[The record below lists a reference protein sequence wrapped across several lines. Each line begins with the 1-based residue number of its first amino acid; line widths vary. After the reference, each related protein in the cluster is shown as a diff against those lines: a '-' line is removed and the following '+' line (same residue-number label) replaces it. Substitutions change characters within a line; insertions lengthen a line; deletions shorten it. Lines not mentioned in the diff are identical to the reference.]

1 MLINSLGDTF
11 APCKQDVT
19 SPVITFYLNL
29 YTMKQFFL
37 KTTVLLAMCFAAVAF
52 TSCDDGNDPVVVPEL
67 SAAPGTLSFVSAG
80 ETKTIEV
87 KAQCV
92 KWQAATTAEWLT
104 LADNSGSADGIIRVT
119 AEPNTDT
126 QELNATITISG
137 EGVETVTIDV
147 KQAGDTSPRSLNVNV
162 KELSFTCGNYYTKT
176 ILVEAENVS
185 WDVQSDVD
193 WITLEKEL
201 DANSADGKVTV
212 SVKTNTGAAR
222 KGSITLSGKDV
233 DPIVVA
239 VSQKMAFTSE
249 LIGMYKPYI
258 ADPENPIAE
267 FFITPTYP
275 EGTEEPEVD
284 VSFIFGP
291 GAMWPVSVVTSLAN
305 QMVGML
311 YAGGLDHFE
320 FKDDGTFSAGYRNL
334 LGFDMSAGPTYS
346 EEVFIYP
353 SAETLE
359 MIPADAISYYTEK
372 DQVYFAIS
380 KEYLSQ
386 IGQSELETDLTVLIE
401 GLLEQYPEIGKSI
414 VSNDEIFALPLNYL
428 FDRGKLKLWVDR
440 EMMMPFIPLLSELV
454 ETMLPEEITVQMDP
468 NDPQTAMTIPVK
480 NLLGQL
486 LEGLFTKTETLEIG
500 ISLAKQ

>member
-1 MLINSLGDTF
+1 M
-11 APCKQDVT
+11 
-19 SPVITFYLNL
+19 
-29 YTMKQFFL
+29 L
-37 KTTVLLAMCFAAVAF
+37 KTISLFLCLATVSFASCTDNDDDDTNNNGQNPA
-52 TSCDDGNDPVVVPEL
+52 TSEL
-67 SAAPGTLSFVSAG
+67 SVTPGDLSFVAAG
-80 ETKTIEV
+80 ETKTVAV
-87 KAQCV
+87 KAKNV
-92 KWQAATTAEWLT
+92 VWQATTTAKWLT
-104 LADNSGSADGIIRVT
+104 LSDYEGAADGTVSVK
-119 AEPNTDT
+119 AEANPEQAERKT
-126 QELNATITISG
+126 TITVSG
-137 EGVETVTIDV
+137 EGVEPVTIEVSQAAATETEPSEPQVSASV
-147 KQAGDTSPRSLNVNV
+147 K
-162 KELSFTCGNYYTKT
+162 KLSFTSGNYYSKVFM
-176 ILVEAENVS
+176 VEAN
-185 WDVQSDVD
+185 VD
-193 WITLEKEL
+193 WVADTESDWIIL
-201 DANSADGKVTV
+201 DQQMEEESHNGMVTV
-212 SVKTNTGAAR
+212 SVVKNTKSKRDGVISLKVGEKTIV
-222 KGSITLSGKDV
+222 SIPVT
-233 DPIVVA
+233 
-239 VSQKMAFTSE
+239 QKEVFSSD
-249 LIGMYKPYI
+249 LIGLYKPFV

-334 LGFDMSAGPTYS
+334 LGFDMSNGPTYS
-346 EEVFIYP
+346 EEMFTYP

-359 MIPADAISYYTEK
+359 MIPADAISYYTENSK
-372 DQVYFAIS
+372 VYFAIN

-401 GLLEQYPEIGKSI
+401 ALLEQYPEIGNSI

-428 FDRGKLKLWVDR
+428 FEGGKLKLWVDR

-486 LEGLFTKTETLEIG
+486 LEGLFTKTESLEIG

>member
-1 MLINSLGDTF
+1 
-11 APCKQDVT
+11 
-19 SPVITFYLNL
+19 
-29 YTMKQFFL
+29 MKQFFL
-37 KTTVLLAMCFAAVAF
+37 KTTVLLAMCFAAVVF
-52 TSCDDGNDPVVVPEL
+52 TSCDDGNDPVAVPAL

-87 KAQCV
+87 KAQYV
-92 KWQAATTAEWLT
+92 QWQATTTAQWLT
-104 LADNSGSADGIIRVT
+104 LADNSGSADGTIRVT
-119 AEPNTDT
+119 AVPNTDS
-126 QELNATITISG
+126 QELTGTITISG

-233 DPIVVA
+233 DPIVVT
-239 VSQKMAFTSE
+239 VSQKMAFASE

-258 ADPENPIAE
+258 ADSENPIGD
-267 FFITPTYP
+267 FFITATYP
-275 EGTEEPEVD
+275 EGTIEPEVD
-284 VSFIFGP
+284 VSFIFGE
-291 GAMWPVSVVTSLAN
+291 GAVWPMSAVLSIAN
-305 QMVGML
+305 QMVGLL

-320 FKDDGTFSAGYRNL
+320 FRNDGTFSVGYRNL
-334 LGFDMSAGPTYS
+334 LGFDLPNGPTYS
-346 EEVFIYP
+346 DEMFIYP

-359 MIPADAISYYTEK
+359 LIPADAISYYTEDSK
-372 DQVYFAIS
+372 VYFAIS

-386 IGQSELETDLTVLIE
+386 IGQSELEMDLTALIE
-401 GLLEQYPEIGKSI
+401 GLLGEYPEIGNVI
-414 VSNDEIFALPLNYL
+414 VSNDEIFALPLNYQI
-428 FDRGKLKLWVDR
+428 DDSKVKLWVDR
-440 EMMMPFIPLLSELV
+440 EMMMPFVTLLSELA
-454 ETMLPEEITVQMDP
+454 ETMLPENITVQTDP
-468 NDPQTAMTIPVK
+468 NDPKTAMTIPVK

-500 ISLAKQ
+500 ISLAK